1 MSTARFARSGR
12 VRICILMSMFTV
24 LILMIVIYH
33 MSQQQLDETRA
44 FRLRCE
50 QNQEGLN
57 VQLQCKF
64 FLSIKYF
71 RFTLTYMFHRSL
83 ALTDEKLAAEK
94 KVELMRS
101 DKKSLQDDLEKQ
113 QESERFLQQKFD
125 EQQNKY
131 KLLDAK
137 YNELLAELDK
147 SKKQHLDDYKELI
160 QLKQDKKQ
168 NDAAGWK
175 VSYILYAHK
184 HSLL

>member
-57 VQLQCKF
+57 VQLQCKY
-64 FLSIKYF
+64 FLPIKCF
-71 RFTLTYMFHRSL
+71 GFTYMFHWSL
-83 ALTDEKLAAEK
+83 ALSDEKLAAEK

-175 VSYILYAHK
+175 VSFIFCAHK
-184 HSLL
+184 YSLN